1 MISCRQDADDTVVAS
16 EILSEDVELTLP
28 HPRAHERAFV
38 LVPWLALDPE
48 AALTVEGRLRPVAEL
63 VAGLSEAERADVRR
77 VDDTLTGPA
86 A

>member
-1 MISCRQDADDTVVAS
+1 
-16 EILSEDVELTLP
+16 
-28 HPRAHERAFV
+28 

-63 VAGLSEAERADVRR
+63 VAGLSEAERAGVRR